1 MRDRALREKRS
12 VAHVRRFPEPHLSPT
27 ATKALSNRGVPGPRL
42 PPSQRQRKARGSV
55 STDPPAPLRR
65 QKSLPNWRSRRMG
78 SGADSPYQG
87 EMARRAR
94 GGRER
99 RHGGRGGAAVPADCA
114 CPLAPLKVNWPAGP
128 REGGLGHW
136 LLSGRPERS
145 SPPAAP
151 AGAFRSATARR
162 AALSAEMAAKFPQNY
177 IKEPRRPQA
186 ARSQRVIAPKGTVS
200 TSTPAPRA
208 GPARRW

>member
-42 PPSQRQRKARGSV
+42 PPSQRQRKTRSSV
-55 STDPPAPLRR
+55 SAEPPAPLCR
-65 QKSLPNWRSRRMG
+65 QKSLPNWRSRKMG

-99 RHGGRGGAAVPADCA
+99 RLWARSVHWSRPRRRNTPTID
-114 CPLAPLKVNWPAGP
+114 AGT
-128 REGGLGHW
+128 L
-136 LLSGRPERS
+136 S
-145 SPPAAP
+145 SPPHPSGLAASHLP
-151 AGAFRSATARR
+151 PPGGRLKQDGTAKHPNKQKTRR
-162 AALSAEMAAKFPQNY
+162 AAQCAAPTE
-177 IKEPRRPQA
+177 KERRNT
-186 ARSQRVIAPKGTVS
+186 PKNFL
-200 TSTPAPRA
+200 
-208 GPARRW
+208 